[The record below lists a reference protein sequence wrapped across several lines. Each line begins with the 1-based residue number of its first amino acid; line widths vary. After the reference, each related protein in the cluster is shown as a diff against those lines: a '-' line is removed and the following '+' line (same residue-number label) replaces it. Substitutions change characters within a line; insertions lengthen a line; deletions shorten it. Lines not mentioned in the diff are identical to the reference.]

1 MDDAGP
7 MADSDKRTVLITG
20 AAGGLGSK
28 LVEVFLT
35 AGWRVA
41 AGQHSKPVQSP
52 GEGVA
57 TLDLDVTSADQI
69 KAAVDKLLADWGR
82 IDVLINNAAITA
94 DGAVAALSIENW
106 QRVLDVNL
114 KGAFLCSRAVLQ
126 QMMFEQRSGHIINI
140 SSFAAKNGHAGQAN
154 YAAAKA
160 GLVGL
165 TQSLAKEA
173 GKRNVC
179 VNAIFPGVLETPMTA
194 HLTADQRKSLAG
206 ANVLGRS
213 TTLEEVASFILHLAS
228 MRHVSGQVFQLDS
241 RVSAWT

>member
-1 MDDAGP
+1 

-20 AAGGLGSK
+20 AAGGLGGE
-28 LVEVFLT
+28 LVKSFLQ

-41 AGQHSKPVQSP
+41 AGQHSKTVQSGNDQLKVVP
-52 GEGVA
+52 
-57 TLDLDVTSADQI
+57 LDVTNAEQI
-69 KAAVDKLLADWGR
+69 KQAVDGLLADWGR
-82 IDVLINNAAITA
+82 IDVLINNAGITA
-94 DGAVAALSIENW
+94 DGAVAGLSIEDW

-114 KGAFLCSRAVLQ
+114 KGAFLVSRAVLFPMMLQ
-126 QMMFEQRSGHIINI
+126 QRDGHIINV

-154 YAAAKA
+154 YVAAKA

-173 GKRNVC
+173 GKRNVR
-179 VNAIFPGVLETPMTA
+179 VNAIFPGLLETPMTA
-194 HLTADQRKSLAG
+194 HLTPEQIKTIGGS
-206 ANVLGRS
+206 NVLGRS
-213 TTLEEVASFILHLAS
+213 TTLDEVASFILNLAE